1 MRTIS
6 NLPKVLPTERKIKL
20 VNVILSIV
28 FLIAVTY
35 TIRYLFFDSKDI
47 SLPLLAPFLIL
58 PPFLKLLIHFGKI
71 DLSAMI
77 GLLGFNIALFLVA
90 SSESLETGVYL
101 HFVSASAVAISLF
114 EYEDKEKSIF
124 FVSLSVALFLM
135 VNLLSFDFISFR
147 EYSPENEDIFYTAHT
162 LGMTASSCFSLFMVL
177 GTNYSLQKFL
187 IRNKR
192 VIELQ
197 NDELQKRNEELDR
210 FVYSASHDLRAP
222 LASIKGVI
230 GLMKLENK
238 DDSEYST
245 MIMDR
250 ISVMEDFI
258 HDIVHYSRNTR
269 AEVKIEKIV
278 LFDLIIEIQK
288 ALSHF
293 ENAQKIELKN
303 QVDQSLIIESDAYR
317 LRVILTNFIS
327 NAIKY
332 ADLSK
337 ERPSVV
343 IRFEEQDKQNI
354 IRVEDNG
361 IGIDKNHVT
370 EVFRMFYRASQ
381 ISEGSGLGLYIAIES
396 AKKLGYELEVQSTK
410 GEGSTFLIKILKN

>member
-1 MRTIS
+1 M
-6 NLPKVLPTERKIKL
+6 
-20 VNVILSIV
+20 
-28 FLIAVTY
+28 
-35 TIRYLFFDSKDI
+35 
-47 SLPLLAPFLIL
+47 
-58 PPFLKLLIHFGKI
+58 
-71 DLSAMI
+71 
-77 GLLGFNIALFLVA
+77 
-90 SSESLETGVYL
+90 
-101 HFVSASAVAISLF
+101 
-114 EYEDKEKSIF
+114 
-124 FVSLSVALFLM
+124 
-135 VNLLSFDFISFR
+135 
-147 EYSPENEDIFYTAHT
+147 
-162 LGMTASSCFSLFMVL
+162 
-177 GTNYSLQKFL
+177 
-187 IRNKR
+187 
-192 VIELQ
+192 IELQ